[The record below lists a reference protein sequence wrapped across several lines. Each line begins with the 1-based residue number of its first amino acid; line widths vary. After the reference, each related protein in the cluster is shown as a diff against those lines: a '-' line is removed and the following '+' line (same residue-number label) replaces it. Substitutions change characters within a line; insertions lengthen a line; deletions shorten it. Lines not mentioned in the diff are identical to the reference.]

1 MKKGFTLIELLI
13 VIAIIGILAAVIM
26 PSLTGARK
34 KARES
39 NFVQSMKAYHSSLI
53 LCCDQ
58 YDATITAPADG
69 VDVCS
74 VGYEVDALWPSG
86 NQTDMFSGEGTAV
99 KKYCEY
105 GVFEV
110 QLAPLTNSYGDC
122 SKATITE
129 AGVFFEGCKSIPSD
143 SPRGGDGLL

>member
-39 NFVQSMKAYHSSLI
+39 NFIQTMKSYQSAFI

-58 YDATITAPADG
+58 YDSSITDPADG
-69 VDVCS
+69 MEVCS
-74 VGYEVDALWPSG
+74 NPIETFWPSG
-86 NQTDMFSGEGTAV
+86 GKVDLFGAGGSGSECTYGSFSVDMIPTVGAYGW
-99 KKYCEY
+99 CE
-105 GVFEV
+105 
-110 QLAPLTNSYGDC
+110 
-122 SKATITE
+122 KATITQNDVYFTGCRSIE
-129 AGVFFEGCKSIPSD
+129 NVVPPGV
-143 SPRGGDGLL
+143 